1 MKFADLWGK
10 RLVFFDG
17 AMGTMLQQAGLK
29 GGELPELWNLEKPE
43 VVEGI
48 HRRYREAGCDILKT
62 NTFGA
67 NRFKLAGTGHTVE
80 EIVCRAV
87 ELARRGAGKDGLVA
101 LDIGPTGKLL
111 QPLGDLAFEDAYQAF
126 REMAQAGEKAGADCI
141 LIETFSDTYEV
152 KAAVLAAKESTSLPV
167 IATMI
172 FDGRGKL
179 LTGGDIPA
187 AAALLEGL
195 GVDALGFNCG
205 AGPEQMKVLL
215 PQLLGC
221 CALPVV
227 VNPNAGLPR
236 SEDGQTVF
244 DVEPAAFAASMRELA
259 GMGLWAAGG
268 CCGTTPAH
276 LAAMIDACRGLP
288 LTRRE
293 DSGKTLVSSYAHA
306 VEIGSA
312 EPVII
317 GERINPTGK
326 SRFKQALREGDMDYI
341 LREGIAQQK
350 NGAHIL
356 DVNVGLPG
364 IDEPALMEQVVC
376 RLQGVADLPLQI
388 DTSDPQ
394 AMERALRAYNG
405 KPLINSVNG
414 KAESMRTVFPLVKK
428 YGGVVVCLTLD
439 EDGIP
444 ETAQGRLAVA
454 RKIVETAAQYGI
466 AKKDLLVDVL
476 TMTVSTGQ
484 DAAKV
489 TLEALRLVRQELG
502 VHTVLG
508 VSNVSF
514 GLPQREVV
522 NAAFYTLA
530 LHSGLDAAILNPN
543 SAGMMNAYATYRAL
557 MGLDVGCAAYIERMA
572 ALPASVPAAVAA
584 EKPAA
589 GEKTP
594 AGDTGLREAVR
605 RGLKERAAASAAEEL
620 GRKEP
625 MAVIEEELMPAL
637 DEVGK
642 AFEAGTLFLPQLLMS
657 AEAAKAAFEVLREHM
672 SRTGG
677 RPEKKQKVI
686 LATVKG
692 DIHDIGKN
700 IVKVLMENY
709 GYDVIDLGKDVD
721 PQVVADTAV
730 EQDVRLVGLS
740 ALMTTTVSSMAQ
752 TIDLLRRVKP
762 ECRVVVG
769 GAVMTQAYAD
779 QIGADCYSPDAM
791 ATVHYAQRLFGE

>member
-1 MKFADLWGK
+1 M
-10 RLVFFDG
+10 
-17 AMGTMLQQAGLK
+17 
-29 GGELPELWNLEKPE
+29 
-43 VVEGI
+43 
-48 HRRYREAGCDILKT
+48 
-62 NTFGA
+62 
-67 NRFKLAGTGHTVE
+67 
-80 EIVCRAV
+80 
-87 ELARRGAGKDGLVA
+87 
-101 LDIGPTGKLL
+101 
-111 QPLGDLAFEDAYQAF
+111 
-126 REMAQAGEKAGADCI
+126 
-141 LIETFSDTYEV
+141 
-152 KAAVLAAKESTSLPV
+152 
-167 IATMI
+167 
-172 FDGRGKL
+172 
-179 LTGGDIPA
+179 
-187 AAALLEGL
+187 
-195 GVDALGFNCG
+195 
-205 AGPEQMKVLL
+205 
-215 PQLLGC
+215 
-221 CALPVV
+221 
-227 VNPNAGLPR
+227 
-236 SEDGQTVF
+236 
-244 DVEPAAFAASMRELA
+244 
-259 GMGLWAAGG
+259 
-268 CCGTTPAH
+268 
-276 LAAMIDACRGLP
+276 
-288 LTRRE
+288 
-293 DSGKTLVSSYAHA
+293 
-306 VEIGSA
+306 EIGSA

-356 DVNVGLPG
+356 DVNVGLPE

-376 RLQGVADLPLQI
+376 RLQGVTDLPLQI

-414 KAESMRTVFPLVKK
+414 KAESMRTVFPLAKK